1 VVYHWSLYL
10 GEMSVLVHF
19 IYINHFFSMFKLKVS
34 NAGIVV
40 NDAVLQN
47 KVLKEVKNKSD
58 LLAEL
63 FRLFYFV

>member
-1 VVYHWSLYL
+1 
-10 GEMSVLVHF
+10 
-19 IYINHFFSMFKLKVS
+19 MFKLKVS